1 MTTTQTL
8 NTISSMSSISMSA
21 CSSTDTRRRHYIPVR
36 QSSLCDSAVVNE
48 RFASVIINKDV
59 DFLTPTRN
67 ATFDLFDAYTY
78 RTASSK
84 KLLSLK
90 RSLSTCSTDLRRKKM
105 RTFYKWSAPRH
116 QKLSNPKR
124 VALRLGITVKSNR
137 REVLFELDTKI
148 IPFNF

>member
-1 MTTTQTL
+1 MTTIQTL

-21 CSSTDTRRRHYIPVR
+21 CSITDTRRRHYIPVR

-67 ATFDLFDAYTY
+67 ATFELVDAFTY

-84 KLLSLK
+84 TLLSLK
-90 RSLSTCSTDLRRKKM
+90 RSLSSFSTDLRRKKM
-105 RTFYKWSAPRH
+105 RTFYKWSAPRYP
-116 QKLSNPKR
+116 KLSNPKR
-124 VALRLGITVKSNR
+124 AALYLGMVVQPN
-137 REVLFELDTKI
+137 I
-148 IPFNF
+148 IEEQA